1 MAETAAQ
8 KAAAQKA
15 ADAAQLKAAQA
26 AIAKLQTQVKTT
38 QANIS
43 AATPTP
49 IGDRAMDAK
58 LAAQAAAAANPTQ
71 AQIDNTWAT
80 QQVGTTG
87 KTQAQLD
94 AAANAQQTAYDI
106 NQMGTGFKSAVNPK
120 TGMVETTTPTPAKI
134 DDPNNDDP
142 NKNKPGWHFNPKSG
156 KWEIDVNP
164 ADTGAKLL
172 TKEEW
177 DAIQSKTAE
186 EARLAN
192 EKRDAFAL
200 IQQAMQGYGFTAEE
214 YAQLSQYIESALINP
229 KIGPNQMVLEL
240 RALPVYKARFAGNE
254 TRIKNGLN
262 ALSEANY
269 IEQENSI
276 AQYLKAGG
284 VSNLGTR
291 STYAKLIGGAVSPTE
306 VGKRVNMAVD
316 RVTTA
321 DPAIMKQIY
330 KYNPNISQQD
340 LVSYF
345 LDPDNTLPQL
355 EKKVAM
361 GEIGAAATQAGL
373 DAGFG
378 RIEDLQ
384 QYGVSRGQAIAGYGN
399 IGQVLPIAGKLGDVY
414 SESGVTYDQTAG
426 ESEFFKSNA
435 AAMNKRERLAAM
447 ERGTYAASAGN
458 APGAYSTGY
467 LKKSSAAGLI

>member
-1 MAETAAQ
+1 MAPTNAQ
-8 KAAAQKA
+8 LLAQAKAQLAKTKAQLAAAEAQMPAQEDPRIALQKLTSGQTLSNA
-15 ADAAQLKAAQA
+15 EKVQIGLTPDPNAQTAD
-26 AIAKLQTQVKTT
+26 
-38 QANIS
+38 
-43 AATPTP
+43 
-49 IGDRAMDAK
+49 D
-58 LAAQAAAAANPTQ
+58 
-71 AQIDNTWAT
+71 TWAT
-80 QQVGTTG
+80 AKVGTTG

-94 AAANAQQTAYDI
+94 AAAGAADVAKSI
-106 NQMGTGFKSAVNPK
+106 GGTIDPK
-120 TGMVETTTPTPAKI
+120 TGYVVPPKRVPVKGDPDYVEP
-134 DDPNNDDP
+134 D
-142 NKNKPGWHFNPKSG
+142 
-156 KWEIDVNP
+156 NP

-177 DAIQSKTAE
+177 DAIQAKTAE
-186 EARLAN
+186 EARLLN

-200 IQQAMQGYGFTAEE
+200 IQTTMQGYGFSIEE
-214 YAQLSQYIESALINP
+214 WNQLSKYIEGALINP

-254 TRIKNGLN
+254 TRVKNGLN

-269 IEQENSI
+269 IQQENSYGE
-276 AQYLKAGG
+276 YLRAGG

-291 STYAKLIGGAVSPTE
+291 ATYAKLIGGAVSPTE

-361 GEIGAAATQAGL
+361 GEIGAAATQQGL

-384 QYGVSRGQAIAGYGN
+384 QYGVSRAQAIAGYGN
-399 IGQVLPIAGKLGDVY
+399 VGQVLPVANKLGDIY
-414 SESGVTYDQTAG
+414 AESGIKYDQTAG
-426 ESEFFKSNA
+426 ESEFFKSDA
-435 AAMNKRERLAAM
+435 KAM
-447 ERGTYAASAGN
+447 EKRRQLKSMERAAFSGSSGVGQSSLN
-458 APGAYSTGY
+458 KSTQ
-467 LKKSSAAGLI
+467 GLL

>member
-1 MAETAAQ
+1 MAQTPAQ
-8 KAAAQKA
+8 LLKAAKAQLAKTEA
-15 ADAAQLKAAQA
+15 RLKAAQDQQAILNASTQSSTVNTTTMAGITA
-26 AIAKLQTQVKTT
+26 ASRGETGYVAPVDTYTT
-38 QANIS
+38 A
-43 AATPTP
+43 
-49 IGDRAMDAK
+49 R
-58 LAAQAAAAANPTQ
+58 
-71 AQIDNTWAT
+71 
-80 QQVGTTG
+80 VGSSG
-87 KTQAQLD
+87 LTQAQLD
-94 AAANAQQTAYDI
+94 AQANAVATAKQI
-106 NQMGTGFKSAVNPK
+106 GGTVIANPDGPGLK
-120 TGMVETTTPTPAKI
+120 VVAPTTTPVIKKKVPVPG
-134 DDPNNDDP
+134 DPDYVP
-142 NKNKPGWHFNPKSG
+142 P
-156 KWEIDVNP
+156 ENP

-177 DAIQSKTAE
+177 DKIQLETAE
-186 EARLAN
+186 AARLAN

-269 IEQENSI
+269 IDQENSI

-467 LKKSSAAGLI
+467 LKKSSTAGLI

>member
-1 MAETAAQ
+1 MAQTAAQ
-8 KAAAQKA
+8 KALAAAKA
-15 ADAAQLKAAQA
+15 QIAKTEASLANAQA
-26 AIAKLQTQVKTT
+26 VQRSLA
-38 QANIS
+38 
-43 AATPTP
+43 
-49 IGDRAMDAK
+49 IGDRAMDAQ
-58 LAAQAAAAANPTQ
+58 LAAKAADVPYTVK
-71 AQIDNTWAT
+71 
-80 QQVGTTG
+80 VGTTG
-87 KTQAQLD
+87 LTQAQLD
-94 AAANAQQTAYDI
+94 AQANAIATAKQI
-106 NQMGTGFKSAVNPK
+106 GGTVIANPNGPGVK
-120 TGMVETTTPTPAKI
+120 VVAPTAPVIKKKVPVLG
-134 DDPNNDDP
+134 DPDYVAPD
-142 NKNKPGWHFNPKSG
+142 
-156 KWEIDVNP
+156 NP
-164 ADTGAKLL
+164 ADPASGLM
-172 TKEEW
+172 TKEQW

-200 IQQAMQGYGFTAEE
+200 IQQAMQGYGFSAEE

-458 APGAYSTGY
+458 ALGAYSTGY